1 MSHRRGAV
9 SFRAHR
15 LRRHECE
22 EMYNLDR
29 QHMRRSETPGYMAA
43 TNRGTLYD
51 FEIGC
56 EYMLEE
62 IGCGY
67 MLEVVCNIDAG
78 FNRRPHKSGLMVHG
92 TGNECSTALESILC

>member
-9 SFRAHR
+9 SFRAHK
-15 LRRHECE
+15 LRRHGCE

-29 QHMRRSETPGYMAA
+29 QHMRRSGAPVHMAA

-51 FEIGC
+51 FETCC

-67 MLEVVCNIDAG
+67 MLEMVCNIDTG
-78 FNRRPHKSGLMVHG
+78 FNRRPHKSGLHG
-92 TGNECSTALESILC
+92 PWHRQ